1 MVCRVLDRNGERFGK
16 PEGVVVA
23 LAERVTEGRRQFK
36 RMVCSA
42 NGSLQRLFVAKGHG
56 IKSTDHAVVSNLELN
71 ILERFRLDP
80 STSNAF
86 WFADRARFPANF
98 PFHHSSSRRRRS
110 GFDRTRFLW

>member
-1 MVCRVLDRNGERFGK
+1 MVCRILDRNSERFGE

-23 LAERVTEGRRQFK
+23 PTERVTESRRQFK
-36 RMVCSA
+36 RMVRSA

-56 IKSTDHAVVSNLELN
+56 IKSTDHAVVSKLEFHVF
-71 ILERFRLDP
+71 EGFRLDP

-98 PFHHSSSRRRRS
+98 PFHYSSSRRRRS